1 MGSSDSPS
9 RDAVSKQEERCL
21 SFAEKFTYSL
31 GQTAVS
37 LSPALISSWLVYYYI
52 GRVENGKGLLLVSAM
67 AMSLCGLVPRFLE
80 AIAEPLVGY
89 WSDKWN
95 FKMGRRIPWV
105 VFGTPFLTLF
115 SILIWFPPDPPSV
128 YTVGVETLADRP
140 ALSESSAES
149 SQQQSPVRSTG
160 ENVGEEKVSGDAATA
175 AAEAHTQDAA
185 AAHPPQA
192 DRPETGAPGKVL
204 FRLFSL
210 EVTPNVIW
218 LVCVHTL
225 FWIMYT
231 AVVAPYLSLLPE
243 ITPFN
248 DERINVSMYMAYNDV
263 AGSVLGSAGLG
274 LLLSIFSAG
283 WTVFGLHLDKFKV
296 SGIVIG
302 GVFTLCFYSSVLLVR
317 ETPYTESKAV
327 KFNFLEAFRETFK
340 NPTFVPYVV
349 ASGAIRMSTDI
360 VLAGMPFMV
369 TRIMNLEE
377 SYAGYLQGV
386 IILGAAVF
394 FPFVERSAVR
404 RGKKAV
410 YLFGMALFA
419 AGLVML
425 SCMKHA
431 PLFGWVAAGLWR
443 LFGHTLEPQWVIFV
457 HTMVCL
463 GVCAL
468 PVAIIFVLQRPI
480 LNDVMDHDERLTGY
494 RREAMYNGMEGL
506 ISKPASGIA
515 YFIVPLLLKYLG
527 DTPERPWGV
536 LSTPAA
542 AALLMVVGWV
552 GFTFYQIEK

>member
-1 MGSSDSPS
+1 M
-9 RDAVSKQEERCL
+9 

-52 GRVENGKGLLLVSAM
+52 GRIENGKGLLLVSAT

-95 FKMGRRIPWV
+95 FKMGRRIPWI

-128 YTVGVETLADRP
+128 YTVGVGTSANLP
-140 ALSESSAES
+140 ALTESQPES
-149 SQQQSPVRSTG
+149 IEQHPPVRRMG
-160 ENVGEEKVSGDAATA
+160 ENVGGESISGGAAIG
-175 AAEAHTQDAA
+175 AAEAQTQG
-185 AAHPPQA
+185 AAHSPRA
-192 DRPETGAPGKVL
+192 DRPEAEIPGKVL
-204 FRLFSL
+204 FRVLSL

-243 ITPFN
+243 ITSFN

-274 LLLSIFSAG
+274 LLLSMFSTG

-302 GVFTLCFYSSVLLVR
+302 AVFTVCFYSSVLLVR

-327 KFNFLEAFRETFK
+327 KFNFLQAFRETFK

-386 IILGAAVF
+386 IILGAALF

-419 AGLVML
+419 AGLVLL

-431 PLFGWVAAGLWR
+431 PLFGWMAAGLVR
-443 LFGHTLEPQWVIFV
+443 LLGHTLEPQWVIFV

-480 LNDVMDHDERLTGY
+480 LNDVMDRDERLTGY

-536 LSTPAA
+536 LSTPAT
-542 AALLMVVGWV
+542 AALLMAVGWV

>member
-1 MGSSDSPS
+1 MKSCDSAHDIP
-9 RDAVSKQEERCL
+9 RPHKETCL

-52 GRVENGKGLLLVSAM
+52 GRIEDGKALVLVSAM
-67 AMSLCGLVPRFLE
+67 AMSLCGLIPRCIE

-115 SILIWFPPDPPSV
+115 SILIWFPPDVPSTYQV
-128 YTVGVETLADRP
+128 STPASSLLIMSSEKQESRAMHGEGSFEDNNKAGPGIGGDVSSDANGSDRVAP
-140 ALSESSAES
+140 M
-149 SQQQSPVRSTG
+149 
-160 ENVGEEKVSGDAATA
+160 
-175 AAEAHTQDAA
+175 AEAEATEAK
-185 AAHPPQA
+185 P
-192 DRPETGAPGKVL
+192 PGKVL
-204 FRLFSL
+204 FRIFGL

-218 LVCVHTL
+218 LICMHTF

-243 ITPFN
+243 ITPYN

-274 LLLSIFSAG
+274 VLLSVFSAG
-283 WTVFGLHLDKFKV
+283 WTILGLHLDKFKA

-302 GVFTLCFYSSVLLVR
+302 AVFTVCFYASVLLVR
-317 ETPYTESKAV
+317 EKPFTASKAV
-327 KFNFLEAFRETFK
+327 TFNFIQAFQETFK
-340 NPTFVPYVV
+340 NPTFIPYVIS
-349 ASGAIRMSTDI
+349 SGAIRMSVDI
-360 VLAGMPFMV
+360 ILAGMPFMV

-394 FPFVERSAVR
+394 FPFVERSAIR
-404 RGKKAV
+404 KGKKAV
-410 YLFGMALFA
+410 YHFGMALFA
-419 AGLVML
+419 FGLVL
-425 SCMKHA
+425 LALMKHA
-431 PLFGWVAAGLWR
+431 PFFGWLLAGIGSWIGYSIAPEWVT
-443 LFGHTLEPQWVIFV
+443 FAHTL
-457 HTMVCL
+457 VCL
-463 GVCAL
+463 AVCAL

-480 LNDVMDHDERLTGY
+480 LNDVMDYDEKLTGY
-494 RREAMYNGMEGL
+494 RREAMYNGMEGF

-515 YFIVPLLLKYLG
+515 YFIVPLMLKYLG
-527 DTPERPWGV
+527 DTPDKPWGV
-536 LSTPAA
+536 LSTPVT
-542 AALLMVVGWV
+542 AALLMGIGWI